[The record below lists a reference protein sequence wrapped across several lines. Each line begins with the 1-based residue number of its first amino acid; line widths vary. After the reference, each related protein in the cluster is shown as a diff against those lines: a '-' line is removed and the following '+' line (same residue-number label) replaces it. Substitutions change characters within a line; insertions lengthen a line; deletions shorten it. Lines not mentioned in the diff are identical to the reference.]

1 MTSAI
6 CQGLVEHEY
15 LRNALKH
22 DYPEIDDETLQDTVE
37 GLTTLP
43 EMLAAV
49 VRSQLEDLAFT
60 AALRGRISTMQERLS
75 RLENRIEN
83 KRALVAA
90 VMGRAGIR
98 KLSQPDFT
106 VSLRPIAAPL
116 IVLSESEIPE
126 PFWKPQ
132 PPKLDRK
139 GLLAALMAGQRVS
152 GVTLGNAVMT
162 IAVRTG

>member
-1 MTSAI
+1 MLTKQPTTGTLSQHEGIRTPLLGWEARMTSAI

-106 VSLRPIAAPL
+106 V
-116 IVLSESEIPE
+116 
-126 PFWKPQ
+126 
-132 PPKLDRK
+132 
-139 GLLAALMAGQRVS
+139 
-152 GVTLGNAVMT
+152 
-162 IAVRTG
+162 